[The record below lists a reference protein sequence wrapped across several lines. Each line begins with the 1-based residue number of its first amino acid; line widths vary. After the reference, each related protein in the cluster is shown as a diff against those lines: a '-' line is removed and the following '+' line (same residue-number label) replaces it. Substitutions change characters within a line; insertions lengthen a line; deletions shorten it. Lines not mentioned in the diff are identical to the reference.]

1 MFDRKVKK
9 DMRLYGSKILDSKEF
24 HEALQQ
30 KHHMRASV
38 GRHSIRVTEASLRM
52 SYALEKLGVKTDRES
67 LVVGGLCHDLG
78 MLGRKEKYK
87 NASENCRQ
95 HPRYSVEM
103 ARRLAPEL
111 SDKTKNMIESH
122 MFPLNGKA
130 PNSLEGAILTVADKY
145 VSVKDLIFGRK

>member
-87 NASENCRQ
+87 NASETCRQ
-95 HPRYSVEM
+95 HPRDSVEM
-103 ARRLAPEL
+103 ARRMRP
-111 SDKTKNMIESH
+111 
-122 MFPLNGKA
+122 
-130 PNSLEGAILTVADKY
+130 Y
-145 VSVKDLIFGRK
+145 VDGYYIITPFGRTGLVGRIMDEIRKIET